1 MIIKFSDR
9 LYADLN
15 KDLNALVLEEDQLIK
30 RLEKSIHVC
39 LKYLRKLKDYC
50 KLNDPGTPA
59 EEIVFFKNIKPK
71 FKSQLIFYQSLLN
84 IEIRKPIGDG
94 KVVSDYFAN
103 EIKILYHFFE
113 SNLSFYQYVR
123 TQATYLDEYYFV
135 RGNYDVHLDP
145 DQCVIDFD
153 PTFSTTHDHKLAQV
167 LASELMQEHLEQS
180 TLKISQ
186 KDAIM
191 QLDSEFRDFDWKQ
204 TKCAL
209 IELIYSWH
217 ATEAFGKK
225 NLKSIVK
232 FIEKS
237 FNISLGN
244 FYDTYDWLCG
254 RPSPTVYIDEMK
266 EAFLLRI
273 QKKLR

>member
-1 MIIKFSDR
+1 MITKFSDR

-15 KDLNALVLEEDQLIK
+15 KDLNALALEEEQLIK
-30 RLEKSIHVC
+30 RLERAIHIF

-50 KLNDPGTPA
+50 KLNDPGTPE
-59 EEIVFFKNIKPK
+59 EEILFFKTIKPK
-71 FKSQLIFYQSLLN
+71 FKSQLIFHQSLLN

-94 KVVSDYFAN
+94 QVVSDYFAN
-103 EIKILYHFFE
+103 EIKILHHFFE

-123 TQATYLDEYYFV
+123 TASTYLDEYYFV

-145 DQCVIDFD
+145 DQCIIDFD
-153 PTFSTTHDHKLAQV
+153 PMFSTTHDHKLAQV
-167 LASELMQEHLEQS
+167 MASELMQEHLEQ
-180 TLKISQ
+180 TILKIGQ
-186 KDAIM
+186 KDMIM
-191 QLDSEFRDFDWKQ
+191 QIDSEFRDFDWKQ

-217 ATEAFGKK
+217 ATEAFGTK

-232 FIEKS
+232 FIERS
-237 FNISLGN
+237 FNVSLGN

-254 RPSPTVYIDEMK
+254 RPSPTAYIDEMK
-266 EAFLLRI
+266 EALLLRM
-273 QKKLR
+273 QKRLR

>member
-1 MIIKFSDR
+1 
-9 LYADLN
+9 
-15 KDLNALVLEEDQLIK
+15 VCIK
-30 RLEKSIHVC
+30 RLEKSIHAC

-50 KLNDPGTPA
+50 KLNDPGTPE
-59 EEIVFFKNIKPK
+59 EEICFFKHIKPK
-71 FKSQLIFYQSLLN
+71 FKSKLIFYQTLLN
-84 IEIRKPIGDG
+84 LEIRKPIGDG

-123 TQATYLDEYYFV
+123 TEATYLDEYYFV

-167 LASELMQEHLEQS
+167 LASELLQAHLEQAIQ
-180 TLKISQ
+180 KISQ

-266 EAFLLRI
+266 EALLLRI
-273 QKKLR
+273 QKKLK

>member
-1 MIIKFSDR
+1 MITKFSDR
-9 LYADLN
+9 LYADMN
-15 KDLNALVLEEDQLIK
+15 KDLNALMLEEQYAIK
-30 RLEKSIHVC
+30 RLEKSVHVC

-50 KLNDPGTPA
+50 KLNDPETPE
-59 EEIVFFKNIKPK
+59 EEIRFFKQIKPK
-71 FKSQLIFYQSLLN
+71 FKSQLIFFQSLLN
-84 IEIRKPIGDG
+84 IEIRKPIGDSN
-94 KVVSDYFAN
+94 VITAYFVN
-103 EIKILYHFFE
+103 ELKILQHFFE

-123 TQATYLDEYYFV
+123 TQSVYLDEYYFV

-167 LASELMQEHLEQS
+167 LASELMQEHLEISIQ
-180 TLKISQ
+180 KINQ
-186 KDAIM
+186 KDAFVQI
-191 QLDSEFRDFDWKQ
+191 DAEFRDFDWKQ

-232 FIEKS
+232 FIENA

-254 RPSPTVYIDEMK
+254 RPCPTVYIDEMK
-266 EAFLLRI
+266 KAFLLRV
-273 QKKLR
+273 QKKLK